1 MRDPAGLCVLSRL
14 RQRVAVGTL
23 GHRGRRALAAR
34 IHASRGVLGKPVGAC
49 GLFGQLQ
56 GARIYL
62 GEAGTARGW
71 GRRHG
76 RGRHAPHRGMVIV
89 RVGCLDTTWGGSGG
103 LTVLD
108 SRGIIITLEYRY
120 CSINIE

>member
-1 MRDPAGLCVLSRL
+1 VRDPAVLCVLSRL
-14 RQRVAVGTL
+14 RRRIAVDTH

-34 IHASRGVLGKPVGAC
+34 IHASRGVLGQPVGAR

-62 GEAGTARGW
+62 GEAGTAHGR

-89 RVGCLDTTWGGSGG
+89 RVGCLDTTLEGR
-103 LTVLD
+103 TD
-108 SRGIIITLEYRY
+108 SV
-120 CSINIE
+120 